1 MRLVTPLALAASTVV
16 GFYQPHQGSP
26 VTLADPQQVNIVS
39 TVHRALED
47 EGIQEWGRRHAS
59 PSRLLKLNRKLVEG
73 KYEKKYRERCE
84 FERRVT
90 FGVIPG
96 IGHVGGAVAGGI
108 GGAMVGGSAGKAV
121 GGKWGAKKGKAKD
134 ERIAAREA
142 AANRQQRPASNGR
155 QNSARFTPQ
164 LSGRR
169 GPRGPH

>member
-1 MRLVTPLALAASTVV
+1 
-16 GFYQPHQGSP
+16 
-26 VTLADPQQVNIVS
+26 
-39 TVHRALED
+39 
-47 EGIQEWGRRHAS
+47 
-59 PSRLLKLNRKLVEG
+59 
-73 KYEKKYRERCE
+73 
-84 FERRVT
+84 VT